1 MCQTKFNPK
10 IPKGNQEMII
20 SEKIFTL
27 LEQRKMSQK
36 EFSEKTGI
44 SQSTISDWK
53 RKRTNPS
60 ADKIMKICEVLCISP
75 YELLSEE
82 HAPDSGIS
90 PDYSIVLS
98 NEGRLLL
105 ECYRNFSSQQ
115 KNRLQGYLQ
124 ALQELN

>member
-1 MCQTKFNPK
+1 MIVSERIFLLL
-10 IPKGNQEMII
+10 NQ
-20 SEKIFTL
+20 K
-27 LEQRKMSQK
+27 QMSQK
-36 EFSEKTGI
+36 EFAERTGI

-82 HAPDSGIS
+82 HAPDSGIF

-98 NEGRLLL
+98 NEERLLL
-105 ECYRNFSSQQ
+105 EHYRNFSPQQ
-115 KNRLQGYLQ
+115 KNRLLGYLQ

>member
-1 MCQTKFNPK
+1 
-10 IPKGNQEMII
+10 MII

-105 ECYRNFSSQQ
+105 ECYRDFSSQQ